1 VSLAWNI
8 LDAILH
14 GVILCRAYRQMAAL
28 WRPFG
33 EMKLGLIRLVELVAA
48 ITFVAIYA
56 LLISPKGM
64 GAALRYGLL
73 YGIGAGVSMGY
84 SSYAAMPITH
94 EIACAWFAGSVV
106 ESVAGALL
114 VGAIIRE

>member
-1 VSLAWNI
+1 MSLAWNI
-8 LDAILH
+8 LDEILH
-14 GVILCRAYRQMAAL
+14 GVILCRDYQQTVAL

-56 LLISPKGM
+56 L
-64 GAALRYGLL
+64 RYGLL

-84 SSYAAMPITH
+84 GSYAVMPITH
-94 EIACAWFAGSVV
+94 EIACAWFAGSLV
-106 ESVAGALL
+106 ESIAGAILIGL
-114 VGAIIRE
+114 IIKE